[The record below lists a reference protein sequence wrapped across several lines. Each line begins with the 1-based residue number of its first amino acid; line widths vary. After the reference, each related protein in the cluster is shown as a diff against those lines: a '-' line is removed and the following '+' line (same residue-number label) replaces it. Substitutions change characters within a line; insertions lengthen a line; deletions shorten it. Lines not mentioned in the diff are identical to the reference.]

1 MTQAKPGDRVTVS
14 YIGTLDN
21 GRIFDQTEGRQPLE
35 FTIGADEVFP
45 ALEREVVGMQA
56 GEVKNILVPAAEA
69 YGPRHEE
76 NILRLP
82 RGNIPAGREI
92 RVGEKLQLDFADGA
106 ARVVRVI
113 EVSDE
118 QVVLDANH
126 ALAGC
131 DLTFALRLDK
141 IEPADNL
148 H

>member
-21 GRIFDQTEGRQPLE
+21 GRIFDQTEGGQPLE

-45 ALEREVVGMQA
+45 ALEREIIGMRP

-69 YGPRHEE
+69 YGERREE

-82 RGNIPAGREI
+82 RSSFPAGREI

-113 EVSDE
+113 EVSEE

-126 ALAGC
+126 VLAGC
-131 DLTFALRLDK
+131 DLTFALRLDS
-141 IEPADNL
+141 IVPG
-148 H
+148 